1 MSDRMETM
9 PLSKIEKLGESDWG
23 ERKMT
28 RLIGKPH

>member
-1 MSDRMETM
+1 METM
-9 PLSKIEKLGESDWG
+9 PLTKIEKLGETDVG